1 MKKYKIIIV
10 LLSILLA
17 CFFLV
22 GFLYNYMI
30 SPMSKKSDPVVVE
43 IEENSTPY
51 SVGNL
56 LYEKK
61 LIRNVFVYK
70 LYVKL
75 NRVNNIKATT
85 YEFNRNMKLKK
96 MIEMMEEGNAYN
108 PDQITIT
115 FKEGLNVRKIARLV
129 DEKTNNTYEDFMKVM
144 SDKEYIDTLIT
155 KYWFLTDKIK
165 NNKIYYPLE
174 GYLFP
179 NTYAFLNKDVTVKE
193 IIETMLNQMDKE
205 LTPFKDKI
213 KEFNKDGVVNDIHEI
228 MTLASVVELE
238 GGNADDRKGV
248 AGVFYN
254 RIKDKWVLG
263 SDVTTY
269 YYLKID
275 DFKQSLNGNPNLY
288 TCDNAYNTRCTS
300 FVGLPVGPISNPG
313 KESIE
318 ATINYSKHNYYY
330 FVADCKGK
338 TYLSKNSTEH
348 YNTIQRL
355 KNENNWCV

>member
-1 MKKYKIIIV
+1 MKKYKVIIII
-10 LLSILLA
+10 LAILLA
-17 CFFLV
+17 GILLV
-22 GFLYNYMI
+22 GFVYNYEVGA
-30 SPMSKKSDPVVVE
+30 MSKSSSPVKIV
-43 IEENSTPY
+43 IEEGSTPY
-51 SVGNL
+51 SIGDV
-56 LYEKK
+56 LYENG
-61 LIRNVFVYK
+61 LIRNKLVYK
-70 LYVKL
+70 LYVK
-75 NRVNNIKATT
+75 VNNIKDIKAST
-85 YEFNRNMKLKK
+85 YELDKNMNLKTI
-96 MIEMMEEGNAYN
+96 MDTLALGNSYN
-108 PDQITIT
+108 PNEIRVL
-115 FKEGLNVRKIARLV
+115 FKEGLNVRKIAKII
-129 DEKTNNTYEDFMKVM
+129 DEETNNSYDDVM
-144 SDKEYIDTLIT
+144 NLMNDSEYIDTLIT

-179 NTYAFLNKDVTVKE
+179 SKYAFLNKDVDVKT
-193 IIETMLNQMDKE
+193 IIETMLDETDKQ
-205 LTPFKDKI
+205 LTPYKEKI
-213 KEFNKDGVVNDIHEI
+213 NNSEYSIHEL
-228 MTLASVVELE
+228 MTLASIVELE

-254 RIKDKWVLG
+254 RIKDGWVLG

-275 DFKQSLNGNPNLY
+275 NFKESLNGNQKLY
-288 TCDNAYNTRCTS
+288 DCDNAYNTRCTS

-318 ATINYSKHNYYY
+318 ATIDYTKHNYYY

-355 KNENNWCV
+355 QNEDNWCV